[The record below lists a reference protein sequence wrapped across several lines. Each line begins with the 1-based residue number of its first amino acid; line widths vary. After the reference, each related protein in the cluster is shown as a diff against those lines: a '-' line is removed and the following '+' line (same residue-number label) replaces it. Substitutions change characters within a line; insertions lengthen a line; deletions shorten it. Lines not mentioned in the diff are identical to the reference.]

1 MTFCEVASA
10 SPATRK
16 TQRVQ
21 NSRRTAVAAH
31 RPGAGTPPP
40 PPRCRS
46 ARARGRRVIVSSP
59 LSDYATSVCI
69 LVDNRAAAEGV
80 HDAEDPIEAVQGA
93 HSPASRLSK
102 RLYTTRKEK
111 VADISTQYFLRWRS
125 GTPRRA
131 PRPRGEGGNPTPPA
145 LRPASRP
152 GTAVVSDEAWH
163 VKKHA
168 PWNGCNKL
176 RPATLPPHSQP
187 RSAFHLP
194 RTRKSPFLRRAR
206 HRASRTPAA
215 DARPGRGR
223 GGCSVSCSE
232 MKSK

>member
-1 MTFCEVASA
+1 MIT
-10 SPATRK
+10 
-16 TQRVQ
+16 
-21 NSRRTAVAAH
+21 
-31 RPGAGTPPP
+31 
-40 PPRCRS
+40 
-46 ARARGRRVIVSSP
+46 
-59 LSDYATSVCI
+59 TSVCI

-111 VADISTQYFLRWRS
+111 VADVSTQYFLRWRS

-187 RSAFHLP
+187 RSSFHLP
-194 RTRKSPFLRRAR
+194 RTRKSLFLRRAR

-223 GGCSVSCSE
+223 GGCSGNRVRLFRNEIQMNICEAPLPSAAAHHDYPSRAR
-232 MKSK
+232 

>member
-1 MTFCEVASA
+1 LRLPC
-10 SPATRK
+10 
-16 TQRVQ
+16 
-21 NSRRTAVAAH
+21 
-31 RPGAGTPPP
+31 
-40 PPRCRS
+40 
-46 ARARGRRVIVSSP
+46 GRRKGSRTPAEQLSLLIDQELGHQRRPPVPLGPRPRPQGDLP

-69 LVDNRAAAEGV
+69 LVGRAAAEGV

-93 HSPASRLSK
+93 HSTASRLSK

-111 VADISTQYFLRWRS
+111 VADVSTHFLRWRS

-187 RSAFHLP
+187 RSSFHLP

-223 GGCSVSCSE
+223 GGCSGNRVRLF
-232 MKSK
+232 